1 VIVQT
6 QGKEPQLRSDAQR
19 AREYEMLTIFAPD
32 IPEENLTGA
41 IERVSEII
49 ATSGG
54 TVTSVIRESPW
65 GRRRLAYPIRHEGR
79 DVRDGL
85 YALYYFELDASKV
98 VEIERD
104 LKLTTNIL
112 RFMVTHQIA
121 IPPQPETPE
130 VEFDQDDIDI
140 DAEMEAAGV
149 NRTPAAA
156 QPAEAPSADAEV
168 TAESAAETTGDD
180 EVIEPAAEVAES
192 TTAAE
197 TTAEVAEATEI
208 DVEAPAAAET
218 EIDVEAPVAAGA
230 TEVDSDAVVA
240 DEPVLTGD

>member
-79 DVRDGL
+79 DVRDGI

-130 VEFDQDDIDI
+130 AEFDQDDIDI

-156 QPAEAPSADAEV
+156 QSAEAPTADAGV
-168 TAESAAETTGDD
+168 TA
-180 EVIEPAAEVAES
+180 EPAAEVTGTDEVTKPA
-192 TTAAE
+192 
-197 TTAEVAEATEI
+197 AEVADSTSTAEDATDVAQSTTTSQADAEGTEVTQTE
-208 DVEAPAAAET
+208 VEARAADES
-218 EIDVEAPVAAGA
+218 EPE
-230 TEVDSDAVVA
+230 SDAIVTE
-240 DEPVLTGD
+240 EPVSTDD

>member
-1 VIVQT
+1 MIVQT
-6 QGKEPQLRSDAQR
+6 QGRSPSCA
-19 AREYEMLTIFAPD
+19 ATLSVPVNTKCSHLHPD

-54 TVTSVIRESPW
+54 TVTSVARESPW
-65 GRRRLAYPIRHEGR
+65 GRPRLAYPIRHEGR
-79 DVRDGL
+79 DVRDGI

-112 RFMVTHQIA
+112 RFMVTHKIA

-130 VEFDQDDIDI
+130 AEFDQDDIDI

-149 NRTPAAA
+149 NRIPAAA
-156 QPAEAPSADAEV
+156 QPAEAPTADAEV
-168 TAESAAETTGDD
+168 TAEPAAEATQTD
-180 EVIEPAAEVAES
+180 EATEPAAEVAES
-192 TTAAE
+192 TTTAE
-197 TTAEVAEATEI
+197 TAAEVAEATETEA
-208 DVEAPAAAET
+208 EAPAAAET
-218 EIDVEAPVAAGA
+218 E
-230 TEVDSDAVVA
+230 TESDAVLA
-240 DEPVLTGD
+240 DEPVSTDD